1 MQNLHAIIKNF
12 YSALMNDEY
21 FVQIWLFENYK
32 QKLLIFF
39 HVTAKYLLIISSKLI
54 NFIFYIFSSINT
66 SFNHVKTFA
75 IFHWFN

>member
-66 SFNHVKTFA
+66 TFNHVKTFA
-75 IFHWFN
+75 IFHRFN

>member
-21 FVQIWLFENYK
+21 FVQIWLFKNYK
-32 QKLLIFF
+32 QKSLIFF

>member
-12 YSALMNDEY
+12 YCASLNDEY
-21 FVQIWLFENYK
+21 FVQIWFFKNYK
-32 QKLLIFF
+32 QQLLIFF

-66 SFNHVKTFA
+66 TFYHVKTFA
-75 IFHWFN
+75 IFHRFN